1 MSLLRR
7 ISSKTE
13 TFTELFYLKS
23 LLLKIKLPLLKVMLK
38 DGFYDINQT
47 CT

>member
-13 TFTELFYLKS
+13 TFTELFVLFE
-23 LLLKIKLPLLKVMLK
+23 KLIAKNKVAFVESHVKRWFL
-38 DGFYDINQT
+38 
-47 CT
+47 